1 MPTAAKVSRTS
12 SRGDAHR
19 WWARA
24 AYNGQDRPA
33 ALAAL
38 QASGIP
44 AKPVD
49 GAKDLLSAMARG
61 DALIK
66 GAARLTVSRRKG
78 RSQSTRYHRL
88 LQWRLVMGYA
98 GFEVFAKACLRKPE
112 KGAGLGL
119 EDFERLVGSCRLP
132 VLAISQPL
140 LNAETSRWLSRE
152 GDGDPIDV
160 LGDFLRLGSSHKE
173 FLHDWFKGRA
183 IEQHVDALH
192 LAKILRHTTAHGV
205 LSPAK
210 CVGLGLTDALKIL
223 PKAMDEVRSAV
234 ISRIFECRP
243 VSPI

>member
-1 MPTAAKVSRTS
+1 VSTAAKAKRPKPKQ
-12 SRGDAHR
+12 AAQA

-24 AYNGQDRPA
+24 AYNGQDRTA

-44 AKPVD
+44 AKSVD

-66 GAARLTVSRRKG
+66 GAARLTVPRRKG
-78 RSQSTRYHRL
+78 RPQNSRYHRL

-112 KGAGLGL
+112 KVGLGL
-119 EDFERLVGSCRLP
+119 EDFERLVVSCRLP
-132 VLAISQPL
+132 ALTINQPL

-160 LGDFLRLGSSHKE
+160 LGDFLRLATGQKD
-173 FLHDWFKGRA
+173 FLHDWFKGRP

-210 CVGLGLTDALKIL
+210 CYGLGLTDALKIL
-223 PKAMDEVRSAV
+223 PKAIDEIRLAV
-234 ISRIFECRP
+234 IDRLYECRM
-243 VSPI
+243 